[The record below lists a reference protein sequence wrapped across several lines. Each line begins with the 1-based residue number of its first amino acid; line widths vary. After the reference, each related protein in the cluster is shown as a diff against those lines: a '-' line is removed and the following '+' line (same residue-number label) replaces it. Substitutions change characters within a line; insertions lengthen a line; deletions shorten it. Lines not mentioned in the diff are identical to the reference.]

1 MSFTTDAAMVN
12 NLSRIISTLQETNSL
27 LRQNYQLNNQIL
39 KTNNEILK
47 TNLLI
52 LNALE
57 GSLDINVDDIVKA
70 INNQNTTRVEK
81 EVHYIEK
88 DSSNKIQED
97 NFNVLSSNPK
107 LKTKETNS
115 KKESKYRSKF
125 CCVPNYY

>member
-39 KTNNEILK
+39 RTNNEILK

-81 EVHYIEK
+81 EVHYIEN
-88 DSSNKIQED
+88 SSNKIQED

-107 LKTKETNS
+107 LNTKETNP
-115 KKESKYRSKF
+115 KKESKYKPKF